1 MPQAMPG
8 DPEQW
13 TVAEME
19 KRVARFKTLTP
30 HPVTFLDQAL
40 PQHKRDVF
48 NLIGRGVSE
57 EKAAAAEIT
66 DVRDFNVQ
74 MSRAKPGHGAGLH
87 AHQTIETFMPLNG
100 RWAIF
105 WGERGEHELIL
116 EQFDLISVP
125 PGVMRGF
132 RNVGDDEAYLF
143 TVLGGTDPGR
153 VAWSPALVAEAKA
166 RGWELGPDGD
176 LVVREHR

>member
-1 MPQAMPG
+1 MAQTPTPR
-8 DPEQW
+8 
-13 TVAEME
+13 EME
-19 KRVARFKTLTP
+19 KRIARFKRLTP

-87 AHQTIETFMPLNG
+87 SHKTIETFMPLNG
-100 RWAIF
+100 TWSIF
-105 WGERGEHELIL
+105 WGDRGENEVVL
-116 EQFDLISVP
+116 EQFDVISVP
-125 PGVMRGF
+125 PGVMRSF
-132 RNVGDDEAYLF
+132 RNIGDEEAYLLA
-143 TVLGGTDPGR
+143 VLGGTDAGR
-153 VAWSPALVAEAKA
+153 VTWSPELVREAKE
-166 RGWELGPDGD
+166 RGWELDSKGD
-176 LVVREHR
+176 LVVGK

>member
-1 MPQAMPG
+1 MAK
-8 DPEQW
+8 QW
-13 TVAEME
+13 SVAEME
-19 KRVARFKTLTP
+19 KRVARFKSLTP
-30 HPVTFLDQAL
+30 HPVTFLDQAF
-40 PQHKRDVF
+40 PQHRRDVF

-57 EKAAAAEIT
+57 EKDAAAEIT

-87 AHQTIETFMPLNG
+87 AHQTIETFMPLTG
-100 RWAIF
+100 TWSIV
-105 WGERGEHELIL
+105 WGDHGENEIIL

-132 RNVGDDEAYLF
+132 KNVGTEEAYLF

-153 VAWSPALVAEAKA
+153 VTWSPDLLRAAAAK
-166 RGWELGPDGD
+166 GWTLDETGD
-176 LVVREHR
+176 LKITALAR

>member
-1 MPQAMPG
+1 MAK
-8 DPEQW
+8 QW

-19 KRVARFKTLTP
+19 QRVARFKTLTP

-57 EKAAAAEIT
+57 EQGAAAEIT

-74 MSRAKPGHGAGLH
+74 MSRAKPGQGAGLH
-87 AHQTIETFMPLNG
+87 SHTTIETFMPLNG
-100 RWAIF
+100 SWAITF
-105 WGERGEHELIL
+105 GDQGEHEIVL

-125 PGVMRGF
+125 PGIMRGF
-132 RNVGDDEAYLF
+132 RNVGTEEAYLF

-153 VAWSPALVAEAKA
+153 VTWSPDLVRQAAAK
-166 RGWELGPDGD
+166 GWALGPSGD
-176 LVVREHR
+176 LVVRETTATA

>member
-1 MPQAMPG
+1 MPQAMPK

-105 WGERGEHELIL
+105 WGERGEHEIIL

-176 LVVREHR
+176 LVVRAKA

>member
-1 MPQAMPG
+1 MAK
-8 DPEQW
+8 DW

-19 KRVARFKTLTP
+19 QRVARFKALRP

-40 PQHKRDVF
+40 PQHTRDVF

-57 EKAAAAEIT
+57 EKGAAAEIT

-100 RWAIF
+100 NWSIF
-105 WGERGEHELIL
+105 WGDQGEHEIIL

-132 RNVGDDEAYLF
+132 RNVGTKEAYLF

-153 VAWSPALVAEAKA
+153 VTWSPALVAEARA
-166 RGWELGPDGD
+166 RGWELDPAGD
-176 LVVREHR
+176 LDVRDPAG

>member
-1 MPQAMPG
+1 MAK
-8 DPEQW
+8 QW
-13 TVAEME
+13 TPAEME
-19 KRVARFKTLTP
+19 ARVARFKKLTP

-40 PQHKRDVF
+40 PQHKRDIF
-48 NLIGRGVSE
+48 NIIGRGVSE

-66 DVRDFNVQ
+66 DVRDFNIQ

-87 AHQTIETFMPLNG
+87 SHKTIETFMPLNG
-100 RWAIF
+100 RWAIT
-105 WGERGEHELIL
+105 WGDDGEHEIIL

-132 RNVGDDEAYLF
+132 RNVGTEEAYLF

-153 VAWSPALVAEAKA
+153 VTWAPALIAAAGA
-166 RGWELGPDGD
+166 RGWALDKDGD
-176 LVVREHR
+176 LVVREGAR

>member
-1 MPQAMPG
+1 MAK
-8 DPEQW
+8 QW

-19 KRVARFKTLTP
+19 QRVARFKTLTP

-40 PQHKRDVF
+40 PQHQRDVF

-57 EKAAAAEIT
+57 EKGAAAEIT

-87 AHQTIETFMPLNG
+87 SHRTIETFMPLNG
-100 RWAIF
+100 TWSIF
-105 WGERGEHELIL
+105 WGEAGEREVIL

-132 RNVGDDEAYLF
+132 KNVGTEEAYLF

-153 VAWSPALVAEAKA
+153 VTWSPQLIAEAADK
-166 RGWELGPDGD
+166 GWELDATGD
-176 LVVREHR
+176 LKVRAKA

>member
-1 MPQAMPG
+1 MAK
-8 DPEQW
+8 EW
-13 TVAEME
+13 TVAEMAQ
-19 KRVARFKTLTP
+19 RVARFKQLTP

-40 PQHKRDVF
+40 PQHQRDVF

-57 EKAAAAEIT
+57 EKGAAAEIT

-87 AHQTIETFMPLNG
+87 AHKTIETFMPLTG
-100 RWAIF
+100 TWSIF
-105 WGERGEHELIL
+105 WGDAGEHEIIL

-132 RNVGDDEAYLF
+132 KNVGTEEAYLF

-153 VAWSPALVAEAKA
+153 VTWSPDLIAAAAAKGWALDAS
-166 RGWELGPDGD
+166 GD
-176 LVVREHR
+176 LKIREKA

>member
-1 MPQAMPG
+1 MAK
-8 DPEQW
+8 QW
-13 TVAEME
+13 SVADME
-19 KRVARFKTLTP
+19 KRVARFKKLTP

-40 PQHKRDVF
+40 PHHKRDVF

-57 EKAAAAEIT
+57 EKEAAAEIT

-87 AHQTIETFMPLNG
+87 SHKTIETFMPLNG
-100 RWAIF
+100 TWSIF
-105 WGERGEHELIL
+105 WGDQGESEIIL

-132 RNVGDDEAYLF
+132 KNVGQEDAFLF

-153 VAWSPALVAEAKA
+153 VTWSPELIRQAAEKGWVLDESGDLKIPAKA
-166 RGWELGPDGD
+166 E
-176 LVVREHR
+176 

>member
-1 MPQAMPG
+1 MAK
-8 DPEQW
+8 QW

-40 PQHKRDVF
+40 PQHTRDVF

-57 EKAAAAEIT
+57 EAGAAAEIT

-87 AHQTIETFMPLNG
+87 SHKTIETFMPLNG
-100 RWAIF
+100 TWSIF
-105 WGERGEHELIL
+105 WGDQGEHEVIL

-125 PGVMRGF
+125 PGIMRGF
-132 RNVGDDEAYLF
+132 KNVGRDEAYLF

-153 VAWSPALVAEAKA
+153 VTWSPALIAEAAAK
-166 RGWELGPDGD
+166 GWALDAKGD
-176 LVVREHR
+176 LKIKEKA

>member
-1 MPQAMPG
+1 MKT
-8 DPEQW
+8 DW
-13 TVAEME
+13 THAEME
-19 KRVARFKTLTP
+19 QRVARFKSLTP

-40 PQHKRDVF
+40 PEHKRDVF

-57 EKAAAAEIT
+57 EKGAAAEIT

-74 MSRAKPGHGAGLH
+74 MSRAKPGQGAGLH
-87 AHQTIETFMPLNG
+87 SHQTIETFMPLNG
-100 RWAIF
+100 RWAIL
-105 WGERGEHELIL
+105 WGERGENEIIL

-132 RNVGDDEAYLF
+132 RNVGSEEAYLF

-153 VAWSPALVAEAKA
+153 VTWSPALIAAARAK
-166 RGWELGPDGD
+166 GWELGPDGD
-176 LVVREHR
+176 LVVTPPR

>member
-1 MPQAMPG
+1 MAK
-8 DPEQW
+8 QW

-40 PQHKRDVF
+40 PQHTRDVF

-57 EKAAAAEIT
+57 EAGAAAEIT

-87 AHQTIETFMPLNG
+87 SHKTIETFMPLNG
-100 RWAIF
+100 SWSIF
-105 WGERGEHELIL
+105 WGDQGEHEIIL

-125 PGVMRGF
+125 PGIMRGF
-132 RNVGDDEAYLF
+132 KNVGGEEAYLF

-153 VAWSPALVAEAKA
+153 VTWSPDLIAQAAAK
-166 RGWELGPDGD
+166 GWELDAKGD
-176 LVVREHR
+176 LKVREKASY

>member
-1 MPQAMPG
+1 MAK
-8 DPEQW
+8 QW

-19 KRVARFKTLTP
+19 KRVARFKKLTP
-30 HPVTFLDQAL
+30 HQVTFLDQAL
-40 PQHKRDVF
+40 PQHTRDVF

-57 EKAAAAEIT
+57 EKGAAAEIT

-87 AHQTIETFMPLNG
+87 SHKTIETFMPLNG
-100 RWAIF
+100 TWSIF
-105 WGERGEHELIL
+105 WGDKGEGEIIL
-116 EQFDLISVP
+116 EPFDLISVP

-132 RNVGDDEAYLF
+132 KNVGREEAYLF

-153 VAWSPALVAEAKA
+153 VTWSPDLIREAAAK
-166 RGWELGPDGD
+166 GWTLDASGD
-176 LVVREHR
+176 LKIKEKA